1 MNPKNPIP
9 KPQYRR
15 LRGYAFD
22 PSLSTSFTTAGMN
35 ERTYRVRWEEMGDAA
50 GASSKEGKGLWPG
63 PVGEY
68 IEVVDVDPASGCFY
82 EPVDLNERHILA
94 EDGLPASPGNP
105 MFHQQMVYAVVMT
118 TIENFEQALGRSVM
132 WRDLE
137 WKGEVD
143 LLAARDGVSTTTKA
157 QKDVAWEKYAF
168 VRRIRVYPHAMR
180 ESNAYYSPA
189 KRALLFGYFPGGAT
203 ADHPRGMVYTCLS
216 HDIVAHETAHAIL
229 DGVHPRW
236 MEVTQPDG
244 FALHEAFADLVALLQ
259 HFTFEDV
266 LRHEIARGRGSL
278 DGGSLLAQV
287 AQEFGKATGGH
298 GALRDALGT
307 TEGGRW
313 QRSKPDPK
321 RYDQVQEP
329 HARGEILVAAVFDG
343 FAAVYES
350 RVADL
355 KRIASGGTGVLAE
368 GALHPDLVA
377 RMAKEAAKSAHIV
390 LRMIVRA
397 LDYCPPVDVDFGNFL
412 RALVTADKNVV
423 GDDGRVYRLAMID
436 AFRARG
442 IYPRTVRTLS
452 EDALVWERAEMAGL
466 DQFNKALTKFCQA
479 VVMGR
484 TKDRRKQWLAMSR
497 AQRTLHGDVDLKK
510 GTGNGLAGLFHR
522 ERESDLGKRLQEL
535 TGLDFSITKDE
546 KVDFWVGAMRHIQRP
561 GHDGTVRSAAAFA
574 LLQSKEVSG
583 GKVWGGCTILVDL
596 DAKEGGVR
604 YVVRKG
610 LYQQEGKRFKRAEE
624 WLKAQQEKSAGL
636 YGFDNGDEPFAMM
649 HAGCDHD

>member
-1 MNPKNPIP
+1 MNPNNPIP

-22 PSLSTSFTTAGMN
+22 PSLSTNFATAGMN
-35 ERTYRVRWEEMGDAA
+35 ERTYRVRWEEGAPA
-50 GASSKEGKGLWPG
+50 GASSVEGKGLWPG

-137 WKGEVD
+137 RAEVEA
-143 LLAARDGVSTTTKA
+143 LAARDGVPTKPKA
-157 QKDVAWEKYAF
+157 KLDVAWEKYAF
-168 VRRIRVYPHAMR
+168 VRRVRVYPHAMR
-180 ESNAYYSPA
+180 EANAYYSPG

-266 LRHEIARGRGSL
+266 LRHEITRGRGSL
-278 DGGSLLAQV
+278 EGGSLLAQV

-307 TEGGRW
+307 KENGEWR
-313 QRSKPDPK
+313 RSKPDPK
-321 RYDQVQEP
+321 RYDQVKEP

-355 KRIASGGTGVLAE
+355 KRIASGGTGVLAA

-466 DQFNKALTKFCQA
+466 DEFNTALTDFCQE
-479 VVMGR
+479 VVKGR
-484 TKDRRKQWLAMSR
+484 TKDRREQWLAMSR
-497 AQRTLHGDVDLKK
+497 AQRMLHGDVDLKAKK
-510 GTGNGLAGLFHR
+510 GVGLAELFQR
-522 ERESDLGKRLQEL
+522 ERLSALGKRLQEL
-535 TGLDFSITKDE
+535 TGLDFSIMDNG
-546 KVDFWVGAMRHIQRP
+546 KVKFWVGAMRHIQRP
-561 GHDGTVRSAAAFA
+561 GYDGTVRSAAAFA
-574 LLQSKEVSG
+574 LLQSTKVG
-583 GKVWGGCTILVDL
+583 GRKVYGGCTVIVDL
-596 DAKEGGVR
+596 DANVR
-604 YVVRKG
+604 RVIYVIRKG
-610 LYQQEGKRFKRAEE
+610 LYQQEGKRIKRAEE
-624 WLKAQQEKSAGL
+624 WLKAQEEKSAGL
-636 YGFDNGDEPFAMM
+636 YGFDNGDEPFAMI
-649 HAGCDHD
+649 HSGCDHE